1 MRGHILPLHIISCE
15 TKSGKWG
22 ELSPYVRFILN
33 FQLKFRLKIFQVF
46 VKKVKFYFN
55 FRSQFN
61 SLRGCYHTLGT
72 IKALETPQS
81 QLLFW
86 DVFVLLACLSLVVV
100 SASMN
105 QSIDASTH
113 IENVVVVAGQML
125 RR

>member
-1 MRGHILPLHIISCE
+1 
-15 TKSGKWG
+15 
-22 ELSPYVRFILN
+22 
-33 FQLKFRLKIFQVF
+33 
-46 VKKVKFYFN
+46 
-55 FRSQFN
+55 
-61 SLRGCYHTLGT
+61 LGT